1 MNDKYRKKPIVVS
14 AFKLPKWKPLPW
26 IPSEDWPEWIKKA
39 IRQHRDVGSLR
50 PMIHNRW
57 KVGTLEGSLVAKC
70 GDWVIR
76 GVKGEIYP
84 CKDDIFRATYEEVK
98 K

>member
-1 MNDKYRKKPIVVS
+1 MNDKYRKKPIVIS
-14 AFKLPKWKPLPW
+14 AFHLPKVKTT
-26 IPSEDWPEWIKKA
+26 IIFEDWPEWIKKA

>member
-1 MNDKYRKKPIVVS
+1 MNDKYRKKPIVVK
-14 AFKLPKWKPLPW
+14 AFQLVEWDTETIPEEWPKW
-26 IPSEDWPEWIKKA
+26 IVKA
-39 IRQHRDVGSLR
+39 IRQHRDIGSLR
-50 PMIHNRW
+50 RMTYSKW
-57 KVGTLEGSLVAKC
+57 KVGTLEGSLLARV
-70 GDWVIR
+70 GDWVIC